1 MIIVD
6 RIAHNGLLNLSYL
19 PDGSTSPIRMRY
31 MGYTEPEARSLFV
44 EYLKSQGVE
53 A

>member
-1 MIIVD
+1 MITVD
-6 RIAHNGLLNLSYL
+6 RKHNGMLELWYY
-19 PDGSTSPIRMRY
+19 PDGSTFPIRMRY